1 MSARKNHTS
10 SHRTNS
16 WVAIH
21 TKYNIYITLR
31 TTNIKPKL
39 KYNFVRIVSDVTKK
53 RNSQKNICTALIK
66 LARQFAIIDIKLK

>member
-39 KYNFVRIVSDVTKK
+39 KYNFVRIVSDVTKVWHAK
-53 RNSQKNICTALIK
+53 EYVGTALIQ
-66 LARQFAIIDIKLK
+66 LTG